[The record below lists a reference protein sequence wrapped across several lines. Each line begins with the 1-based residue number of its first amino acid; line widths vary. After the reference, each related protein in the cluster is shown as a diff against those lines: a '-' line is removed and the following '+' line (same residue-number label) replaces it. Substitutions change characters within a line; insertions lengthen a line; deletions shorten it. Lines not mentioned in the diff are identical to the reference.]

1 VTFTVREATAA
12 DVEACLD
19 VLEKV
24 VAEGTWLGTE
34 APLDR
39 TLRGERLLAAI
50 EDERRAHL
58 VAIAGTGDVAG
69 QLGLDMA
76 PYGVAEF
83 GMCVAPAW
91 RGQGAGAA
99 LVSAAVDAARARHA
113 HKVAIQVWP
122 HNGAAI
128 RLYRR
133 HGFRMEGR
141 LVRHYRRRN
150 GELWDAVIMG
160 LVLDTDSPGSPL
172 PDSDV
177 SHG

>member
-1 VTFTVREATAA
+1 MTFTVREATAA

-19 VLEKV
+19 VLEEV
-24 VAEGTWLGTE
+24 VAEGTWMGAE

-39 TLRGERLLAAI
+39 GVRGERMLAAI
-50 EDERRAHL
+50 EDELRAYL
-58 VAIAGTGDVAG
+58 VAVTERGELAG
-69 QLGLDMA
+69 QLGLAMA

-91 RGQGAGAA
+91 RGRGAGAA
-99 LVSAAVDAARARHA
+99 LVAAAIEAARARHA

-122 HNGAAI
+122 HNGPAI
-128 RLYRR
+128 RLYER
-133 HGFRMEGR
+133 HGFRVEGR

-150 GELWDAVIMG
+150 GELWDAVMMG

-172 PDSDV
+172 PDAGAD
-177 SHG
+177 G